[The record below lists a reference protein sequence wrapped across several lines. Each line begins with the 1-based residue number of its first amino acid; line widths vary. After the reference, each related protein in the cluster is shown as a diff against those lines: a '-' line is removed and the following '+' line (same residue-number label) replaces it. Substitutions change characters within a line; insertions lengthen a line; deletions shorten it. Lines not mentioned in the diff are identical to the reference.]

1 MEFPAVRWRLPAHG
15 AVKINVHD
23 FFSDAVLPNGNRSG
37 IGVVIRNHRGK
48 LLRLY
53 GGSLGIEERRT
64 NELYTILQG
73 LIRAYLDEHDVLELE
88 TDNVGAFWEWT
99 DSMQNGVPQEHEFV
113 VRQLNT
119 RREDENQVL
128 VSRPIDES
136 ANALARYIVIHGA
149 YNYDRMVI
157 FTNPF
162 GSVREIWSHGMGLG
176 PIGGQFV
183 PVFEE
188 ELGPGKVNEV
198 ADEMV
203 DDMDGD
209 EE

>member
-1 MEFPAVRWRLPAHG
+1 
-15 AVKINVHD
+15 
-23 FFSDAVLPNGNRSG
+23 
-37 IGVVIRNHRGK
+37 
-48 LLRLY
+48 
-53 GGSLGIEERRT
+53 
-64 NELYTILQG
+64 
-73 LIRAYLDEHDVLELE
+73 
-88 TDNVGAFWEWT
+88 
-99 DSMQNGVPQEHEFV
+99 MQNGVPQEHEFV

-128 VSRPIDES
+128 VSRSIDES

-162 GSVREIWSHGMGLG
+162 GRVREIWSHDMGLW

-203 DDMDGD
+203 DGMDGD